1 MAGVEICC
9 PLIIKKK
16 RLIPRRLKA
25 SPPSPGHTPLPAP
38 WAGGALVRR
47 RRRLLEVD
55 VAAGEVGRLLRL
67 PRRHPQLSH
76 PTTGLLRLRSSH
88 LRWTRL
94 GLHSTS
100 LRPTSLWQTRLRPT
114 SLGPTTSLGPP
125 SLGLPSLRPTRLRSS
140 VGVTLSRSRAHGR
153 TGRSRVHMVV
163 FRVETIVL
171 IAIARVSGLRGA
183 KSTSVVVQSSRPP
196 RRPPTR
202 GG

>member
-1 MAGVEICC
+1 MVGAGRERSGA
-9 PLIIKKK
+9 PTSA
-16 RLIPRRLKA
+16 RGGRGSSIPPHSLRRALDLSLQSPATVA
-25 SPPSPGHTPLPAP
+25 SSS
-38 WAGGALVRR
+38 AGRGRGGGVRR

-55 VAAGEVGRLLRL
+55 VASGEVGRLLRL

-94 GLHSTS
+94 
-100 LRPTSLWQTRLRPT
+100 WQTRLRPT

-140 VGVTLSRSRAHGR
+140 DGVTLSRSRAHGR

-183 KSTSVVVQSSRPP
+183 KSTSMVVQSSRPP

>member
-1 MAGVEICC
+1 MVGAGRERSEAPTSARGGKGIS
-9 PLIIKKK
+9 
-16 RLIPRRLKA
+16 IPPHSLRRALDLSLHSPATVA
-25 SPPSPGHTPLPAP
+25 SSS
-38 WAGGALVRR
+38 AGRGRGARR

-67 PRRHPQLSH
+67 PRRHPQVSH

-100 LRPTSLWQTRLRPT
+100 L
-114 SLGPTTSLGPP
+114 GPP
-125 SLGLPSLRPTRLRSS
+125 SLGPSTSLGPPSLRPTRLRSS
-140 VGVTLSRSRAHGR
+140 DGVTLSRSRAHGR

-163 FRVETIVL
+163 FRVQTIVL
-171 IAIARVSGLRGA
+171 IAIARVSWLRGA